1 MKSRMRENCTYG
13 SVRGN
18 ETNLSLKRKERE
30 VGRVVY
36 STNMQIF
43 IPDIYQKSIYDIDY
57 NKLKKKGIKC
67 LLFDLDNTLVP
78 VNNDIPTKKVK
89 ELFNVLEKDFKI
101 IIISNSGK
109 KRLTPF
115 KEGLNVDVSASS
127 HKPFK
132 KKYLKIMNLYKFEY
146 YEMAAIGDQLLTDI
160 CGANRIGITSILV
173 NPIGDYEKWC
183 TKINRFLESF
193 IYRKLRK
200 KGLLKKGDYYD

>member
-1 MKSRMRENCTYG
+1 
-13 SVRGN
+13 
-18 ETNLSLKRKERE
+18 
-30 VGRVVY
+30 
-36 STNMQIF
+36 MQIF

-146 YEMAAIGDQLLTDI
+146 YEMAAIGYQLLTDI

-200 KGLLKKGDYYD
+200 KGLLEKGDYYD